1 MAIGYFFSIQCAN
14 LNKYADTGV
23 VYLLLD
29 FFEGLMMKLSSKRL
43 FLATVVLASCGY
55 AAVASAQTA
64 APAPV
69 GSAPQMQDKM
79 HRGDHA
85 SMRERMFGN
94 HQERM
99 AKRQAELKAKLKI
112 TPAQESAWTTFT
124 AAMQPSAGMMGMR
137 HDPKIKAEMEK
148 LTTPERIDKMQA
160 LRAERMK
167 LMSTEMEKRGA
178 ATKAFYAV
186 LSSEQKA
193 VFDAITPLAGR
204 HGGGHGMG
212 RGGHSGRGEHGRMG
226 HHG

>member
-1 MAIGYFFSIQCAN
+1 
-14 LNKYADTGV
+14 
-23 VYLLLD
+23 
-29 FFEGLMMKLSSKRL
+29 MMKLSSKRL
-43 FLATVVLASCGY
+43 FLATIVMASCGY

-64 APAPV
+64 TPAPA
-69 GSAPQMQDKM
+69 GAQPQMQDKM
-79 HRGDHA
+79 HRGDHS

-112 TPAQESAWTTFT
+112 TPAQEGAWTTFT
-124 AAMQPSAGMMGMR
+124 AAMQPPANLAGGMGMH
-137 HDPKIKAEMEK
+137 HDPKVKAEMDK

-160 LRAERMK
+160 MRAERMK
-167 LMSTEMEKRGA
+167 TMSAEMDKRGA

-193 VFDAITPLAGR
+193 VFDAITPFAGR

-212 RGGHSGRGEHGRMG
+212 MGGEHGERGGERSGKGGEHRGMG
-226 HHG
+226 QRG

>member
-1 MAIGYFFSIQCAN
+1 
-14 LNKYADTGV
+14 
-23 VYLLLD
+23 
-29 FFEGLMMKLSSKRL
+29 MKLSSKRL
-43 FLATVVLASCGY
+43 FLATIVMASCGY

-64 APAPV
+64 TPAPA
-69 GSAPQMQDKM
+69 GAQPQMQDKM
-79 HRGDHA
+79 HRSDHS

-112 TPAQESAWTTFT
+112 TPAQEGAWTTFT
-124 AAMQPSAGMMGMR
+124 AAMQPPANMAGGMGMH
-137 HDPKIKAEMEK
+137 HDPKVKAEMDK

-160 LRAERMK
+160 MRAERMK
-167 LMSTEMEKRGA
+167 TMGAEMDKRGA

-193 VFDAITPLAGR
+193 VFDAITPFAGR

-212 RGGHSGRGEHGRMG
+212 MGGEHGERGGERGGKGGEHRGMG
-226 HHG
+226 QRG